1 MGFTENQNKVIE
13 HGKGTL
19 LVKAGPGSGKTTAII
34 ARKPMPAAR
43 SFFAVWNALPVR
55 HVTRPAKTSKRNVA
69 AVWTKRLTFAM
80 DAQRKS
86 ITVQSLINIHTMQDF
101 PIENIVKN
109 SLIPE
114 PESILPNMNFVK
126 KTVSSHRSLSRDSRP
141 IRSLPTIRNW
151 IFLSG
156 LFIPISIRD
165 CSQQG
170 MLIWNEKWNSNHAS
184 VIKLRSQT
192 GLFLSIGR
200 IRTSRLCS
208 FHSLLKW
215 ILYTPQG
222 IQRKRC
228 LHFSSQ
234 GKSCFL
240 LFWWTVVQKGPSASY
255 LTA

>member
-1 MGFTENQNKVIE
+1 MRWNLISHSWYLLFHTNVVLLSLLLTAVEGGTMSKYIPGNQKHLTLEDRIYIENELN
-13 HGKGTL
+13 KGT
-19 LVKAGPGSGKTTAII
+19 
-34 ARKPMPAAR
+34 
-43 SFFAVWNALPVR
+43 SF
-55 HVTRPAKTSKRNVA
+55 K
-69 AVWTKRLTFAM
+69 
-80 DAQRKS
+80 D
-86 ITVQSLINIHTMQDF
+86 
-101 PIENIVKN
+101 
-109 SLIPE
+109 
-114 PESILPNMNFVK
+114 FVK
-126 KTVSSHRSLSRDSRP
+126 KTGSFHRWLSRDSRP
-141 IRSLPTIRNW
+141 IRSSPTIRNL

-156 LFIPISIRD
+156 QFIPISIRD
-165 CSQQG
+165 CSQLG
-170 MLIWNEKWNSNHAS
+170 MLTWNAKWNSNHAS
-184 VIKLRSQT
+184 VIKHRSQT

-240 LFWWTVVQKGPSASY
+240 LFWWTVVQKVLSASY

>member
-1 MGFTENQNKVIE
+1 
-13 HGKGTL
+13 
-19 LVKAGPGSGKTTAII
+19 
-34 ARKPMPAAR
+34 
-43 SFFAVWNALPVR
+43 
-55 HVTRPAKTSKRNVA
+55 
-69 AVWTKRLTFAM
+69 M
-80 DAQRKS
+80 DAQRRS
-86 ITVQSLINIHTMQDF
+86 ITVQSLTNIHTMQDF
-101 PIENIVKN
+101 PNENTVKN

-114 PESILPNMNFVK
+114 PELILPSMNFVK
-126 KTVSSHRSLSRDSRP
+126 KTGSFHRWLSRDSRP
-141 IRSLPTIRNW
+141 IRSSPTIRNL

-156 LFIPISIRD
+156 LFIPTLIRD

-170 MLIWNEKWNSNHAS
+170 MSIWNARWNSSPVS
-184 VIKLRSQT
+184 VIKHRSQT

-228 LHFSSQ
+228 LHSSSQ
-234 GKSCFL
+234 EKNCFL
-240 LFWWTVVQKGPSASY
+240 LFWWTVVQKVLSASY